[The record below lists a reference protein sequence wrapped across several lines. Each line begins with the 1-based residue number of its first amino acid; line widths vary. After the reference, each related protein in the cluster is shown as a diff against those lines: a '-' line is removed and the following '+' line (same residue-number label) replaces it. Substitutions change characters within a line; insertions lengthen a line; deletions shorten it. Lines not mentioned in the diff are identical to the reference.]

1 MIHNNDSITAILV
14 SRFMFDLQKVKQL
27 TQHRTESLGGTT
39 ISAPE
44 FNRVL
49 GSIGSIL
56 GTTDVWRVGSDLE
69 QGASEGEAATTEV
82 AVDDVFRKGG
92 VVIALAP
99 AASRDSDLD

>member
-1 MIHNNDSITAILV
+1 MGA
-14 SRFMFDLQKVKQL
+14 
-27 TQHRTESLGGTT
+27 
-39 ISAPE
+39 
-44 FNRVL
+44 
-49 GSIGSIL
+49 
-56 GTTDVWRVGSDLE
+56 TDVWRVGSDLE